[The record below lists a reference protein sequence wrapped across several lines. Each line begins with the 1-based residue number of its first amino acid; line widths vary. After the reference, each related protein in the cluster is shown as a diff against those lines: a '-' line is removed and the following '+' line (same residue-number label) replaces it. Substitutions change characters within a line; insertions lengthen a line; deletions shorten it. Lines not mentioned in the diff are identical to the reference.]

1 MFLQDNKKLK
11 GTLSEGT
18 LFKRKG
24 LEQARK
30 NDYKNVYFPYS
41 RMSMYT

>member
-30 NDYKNVYFPYS
+30 NDYKMCIFHTVE
-41 RMSMYT
+41 